1 MSDFAQTV
9 KQQADIVKVIGG
21 YIRLRQAGAQR
32 FSGLCPF
39 HKEKSPSFSV
49 NAARQFFYCFGCHES
64 GDVFHFVGKIENL
77 SFPEAVRSVAQK
89 CGIPLP
95 KREYNSPEEAAEA
108 GQRRKLLDLHEAATL
123 WFQEQLRSPDGAF
136 AREYLAGRGVTPEA
150 VKLFRLG
157 YAPDNFNALRD
168 RLSSTADPET
178 LRASGLF
185 SWKQQDDEVTS
196 PQPAR
201 LYDRFRKRVMFPICN
216 ESGKVIAFTARTL
229 DTGDKAGPKYL
240 NSPETPLYSKGQV
253 LFNLDKA
260 NSPIRA
266 MEFALLVEGQ
276 MDCISVFMRGI
287 QNVIATS
294 GTAFTEQQVGLLRRQ
309 TTNVVVNFDP
319 DAAGANA
326 AEKSIT
332 LLTEEGFT
340 IKVVT
345 LDGGLDPDRFIRE
358 RGVEAYAAAIRQME
372 FALLVEGQMD
382 CISVF
387 MRGIQSVI
395 ATSGTAFTEQQVAL
409 LRRHTTNVV
418 VNFDPDAAGAN
429 AAEKSIGL
437 LTEEGFQIKVVTL
450 DGGLDPDRFIR
461 ERGVEAYVA
470 AIRGARRQSDYLI
483 ERARQ
488 QFPGAGADA
497 KIKAMNYLLPHIRR
511 IPEKLERDQFAHDA
525 AQKLGIDSAVLRE
538 ELRQAAITRRDRI
551 EVRSSSLS
559 EVERVLLRALAITD
573 PHFAASRQ
581 VADEALQAQPT
592 WFEHLG
598 TYPAMQALASRQAT
612 DPMEAVE
619 DPEQRALL
627 AEALL
632 QETEPPSKEYLV
644 ETLAWL
650 EAEAIEKQLKQVRV
664 EMADAEVQG
673 GWEDALKLHQKR
685 SSLERRLCEL
695 KKSGSHGEGS

>member
-21 YIRLRQAGAQR
+21 YIRLRKAGAQNY
-32 FSGLCPF
+32 SGLCPF

-49 NAARQFFYCFGCHES
+49 HGTRQFYHCFGCGQS
-64 GDVFHFVGKIENL
+64 GDVFSFVVKIENA
-77 SFPEAVRSVAQK
+77 SFPEAVRIVAQK

-108 GQRRKLLDLHEAATL
+108 QMRRKLLDLHEAATA
-123 WFQEQLRSPDGAF
+123 WFEEQLRSPEGAL

-150 VKLFRLG
+150 IKTFRVG
-157 YAPDNFNALRD
+157 YAPDNFNALRE
-168 RLSSTADPET
+168 RLSSMADADA

-185 SWKQQDDEVTS
+185 SWKEQDDGS
-196 PQPAR
+196 AGR
-201 LYDRFRKRVMFPICN
+201 MYDRFRKRVMFPIAN
-216 ESGKVIAFTARTL
+216 ESGRVIAFTARAL
-229 DTGDKAGPKYL
+229 ETGDKAGPKYI

-260 NSPIRA
+260 KGPIR
-266 MEFALLVEGQ
+266 
-276 MDCISVFMRGI
+276 S
-287 QNVIATS
+287 
-294 GTAFTEQQVGLLRRQ
+294 
-309 TTNVVVNFDP
+309 
-319 DAAGANA
+319 
-326 AEKSIT
+326 
-332 LLTEEGFT
+332 
-340 IKVVT
+340 
-345 LDGGLDPDRFIRE
+345 
-358 RGVEAYAAAIRQME
+358 ME

-461 ERGVEAYVA
+461 ERGVEAYIA

-488 QFPGAGADA
+488 QFPGAGADS

-511 IPEKLERDQFAHDA
+511 IPEKLERDQFMHDA
-525 AQKLGIDSAVLRE
+525 AQKLGIDSAIMRE
-538 ELRQAAITRRDRI
+538 EFRQASISRKERI
-551 EVRSSSLS
+551 EVRSSRLS
-559 EVERVLLRALAITD
+559 EVERVFLRALAITD
-573 PHFAASRQ
+573 PGFAASRAIA
-581 VADEALQAQPT
+581 VEALRAQPA
-592 WFEHLG
+592 WFEHLS
-598 TYPAMQALASRQAT
+598 TFSAMQALADRQAN
-612 DPMEAVE
+612 DPMDAVA
-619 DPEQRALL
+619 DPQQRALL

-632 QETEPPSKEYLV
+632 QETEPPSRAYVV
-644 ETLAWL
+644 ETLASL
-650 EAEAIEKQLKQVRV
+650 EAQFIEKQLKKIRG
-664 EMADAEVQG
+664 EMAEAERQG
-673 GWEDALKLHQKR
+673 GFAEALKLAQYR
-685 SSLERRLCEL
+685 TVLERRLSEL
-695 KKSGSHGEGS
+695 KGSGPRGGER